1 MLSSLIASLH
11 AELLRSGHTNGAEV
25 GEDMFPLIFAVFGV
39 FVAHWE
45 DWAELVQYLQQANKP
60 EYQEGCAILCAPRQI
75 YGSCRMLTPKP
86 ELLNDLREAGAILE
100 IGVSY
105 SRCRLSFINERVLSW
120 LCDYGAW
127 LELYLYAKIR
137 QSGLTDDVMLDAVL
151 SWDDDADDDDTV
163 NEVDVL
169 ALRGD
174 RLYLFS
180 CKAGAVNTADL
191 NELAVLAHRFGEGGS
206 ILATAATRTSLSH
219 AFVMR
224 AESMGVTLL
233 TREDLMEPCIDECL
247 KCIFGESKAV

>member
-1 MLSSLIASLH
+1 
-11 AELLRSGHTNGAEV
+11 
-25 GEDMFPLIFAVFGV
+25 
-39 FVAHWE
+39 
-45 DWAELVQYLQQANKP
+45 
-60 EYQEGCAILCAPRQI
+60 
-75 YGSCRMLTPKP
+75 MLTPKP

-105 SRCRLSFINERVLSW
+105 TRCRLRFASDRVLSW

-247 KCIFGESKAV
+247 KYIFGATKAV

>member
-45 DWAELVQYLQQANKP
+45 DWVELVQYLQQANKP

-151 SWDDDADDDDTV
+151 SWDNDADDDDTV

-169 ALRGD
+169 ALRGN

-180 CKAGAVNTADL
+180 CKAGAVKRAADGGNRGDARISVPRIRDAGGIDGRDVADAGGL
-191 NELAVLAHRFGEGGS
+191 DGASHR
-206 ILATAATRTSLSH
+206 RTVEMHIWREQSCIALYSH
-219 AFVMR
+219 ASVR
-224 AESMGVTLL
+224 
-233 TREDLMEPCIDECL
+233 
-247 KCIFGESKAV
+247 